1 MYLNRFKMND
11 TKRLQ
16 ELAGIKQQYIF
27 NNIIDDF
34 IKRDNP
40 KILDYGD
47 SSKYT
52 RGFRLKPQSSLFYD
66 LGGGEGPIES
76 PNNIVVDDWDGGYE
90 EGEEIH
96 SFIQADLDEFVELQ
110 PVSAINAT
118 FSVAY
123 MESTPVAKT
132 IDQALKPGGILNIA
146 DHADSIAN
154 VMKNLQNYKLVELK
168 VSKEDY
174 EHNNNRG
181 NPGNCSIGCV
191 FIK

>member
-1 MYLNRFKMND
+1 MTKKVELPVDDILSDMFHRLDPKEFKQFMH
-11 TKRLQ
+11 
-16 ELAGIKQQYIF
+16 
-27 NNIIDDF
+27 IIDDF

-96 SFIQADLDEFVELQ
+96 SFIQADLDEFLRAWPNDQVHLHHRVTDAHFWLMHLKFWVRYFFLKSEALRCGHAHVQ
-110 PVSAINAT
+110 TENPDCEDRSN
-118 FSVAY
+118 
-123 MESTPVAKT
+123 TP
-132 IDQALKPGGILNIA
+132 DQLLC
-146 DHADSIAN
+146 
-154 VMKNLQNYKLVELK
+154 KNLRFE
-168 VSKEDY
+168 
-174 EHNNNRG
+174 
-181 NPGNCSIGCV
+181 CA
-191 FIK
+191 